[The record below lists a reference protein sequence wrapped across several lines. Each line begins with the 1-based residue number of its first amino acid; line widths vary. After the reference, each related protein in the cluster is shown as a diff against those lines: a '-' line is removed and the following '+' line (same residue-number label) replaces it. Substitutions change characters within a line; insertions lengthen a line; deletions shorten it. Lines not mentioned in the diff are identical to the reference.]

1 MRCKHRVPRYK
12 FFAASGMIAKDGTKA
27 CGIKTFKTSSY
38 CEEHYKRHQPVQ
50 LIATDEASTNMLHA
64 LGFEE
69 VK

>member
-1 MRCKHRVPRYK
+1 
-12 FFAASGMIAKDGTKA
+12 MIAKDGTKA